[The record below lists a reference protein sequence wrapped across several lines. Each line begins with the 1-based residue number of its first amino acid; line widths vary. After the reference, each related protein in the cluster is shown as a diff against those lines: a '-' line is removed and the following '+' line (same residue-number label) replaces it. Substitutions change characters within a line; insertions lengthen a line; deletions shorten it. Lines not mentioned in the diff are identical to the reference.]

1 MRVLCFGS
9 LNIDY
14 VYAVPHFTGAGET
27 LAATARHT
35 FPGGKGLNQSVAMAR
50 AGLEVWHA
58 GAVGKDGGFLTEL
71 LMQEGVR
78 TECVTVLPEVPTG
91 HAVIQT
97 EPGGN
102 NCILLYGGANRAVTE
117 EMADEVLRH
126 FGAGDLL
133 VLQNEISALGH
144 IIAAGKARG
153 MTVVLNPS
161 PMDDTIAALPL
172 ENVDLILLNE
182 VEAGQLSGQ
191 TVTAENAAE
200 AADELRRRFP
210 TADIVL
216 TLGAQGAVY
225 AGSESFSIP
234 AVPVDAVDTT
244 AAGDTFTGYFL
255 AGIAGGLTP
264 RAAMERAAKA
274 AAIACTRPGAAPSIP
289 RAAEVDG

>member
-58 GAVGKDGGFLTEL
+58 GAVGTDGGFLTEL
-71 LMQEGVR
+71 LAREGVR
-78 TECVTVLPEVPTG
+78 TDHIAVLPEVPTG

-117 EMADEVLRH
+117 EFADAVLSR
-126 FGAGDLL
+126 FGQGDLL
-133 VLQNEISALGH
+133 VLQNEISALSH

-161 PMDDTIAALPL
+161 PLDENIGKLPL
-172 ENVDLILLNE
+172 ESVDLFLLNE

-191 TVTAENAAE
+191 TVTAENAA
-200 AADELRRRFP
+200 AAAAELRRHFP
-210 TADIVL
+210 EADIVL

-225 AGSESFSIP
+225 AGSECFRIP
-234 AVPVDAVDTT
+234 AVQVAAVDTT

-255 AGIAGGLTP
+255 AGIAEGLTP

-274 AAIACTRPGAAPSIP
+274 AAIACTRPGAAPSVP
-289 RAAEVDG
+289 YAAEVDG